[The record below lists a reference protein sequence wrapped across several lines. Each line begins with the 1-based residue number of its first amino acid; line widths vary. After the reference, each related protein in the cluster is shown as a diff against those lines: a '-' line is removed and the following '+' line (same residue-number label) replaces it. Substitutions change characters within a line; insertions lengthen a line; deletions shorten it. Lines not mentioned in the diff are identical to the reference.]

1 MDTTG
6 ESDVDIR
13 HDTRDGRDPR
23 LPVRARDIQTI
34 TAMVPPVRR
43 DADLPELCAE
53 TGYEPADWL
62 IGFGIAL
69 CAAGLAGIC
78 TWQVFEVL
86 P

>member
-1 MDTTG
+1 
-6 ESDVDIR
+6 
-13 HDTRDGRDPR
+13 
-23 LPVRARDIQTI
+23 
-34 TAMVPPVRR
+34 MVPPVRR